1 MPTRRLPSLLSW
13 LCAALL
19 LVAWGCLP
27 DDPVD
32 DNNPFT
38 DDDDTSEA
46 GDDDDDTF
54 VPSDPE
60 DCPIWAPEYKIGF
73 FREFYMEDDTD
84 RNASFTGLSEW
95 QGGVYWTDEVV
106 VAETGDLDYRIY
118 DHCIDDNLYRVG
130 LEQAD
135 GSLLLFNPPVLQ
147 LEADAAEGSVW
158 QSEYNYAFRHI
169 TERYEVLGMESID
182 VQAGTFDA
190 MHVSM
195 RLSYTE
201 NDEQVIVWWDSYYA
215 EGLGLV
221 KQESTTPTYVELVS
235 YEMPEEWR

>member
-1 MPTRRLPSLLSW
+1 MPAQRLPSLVSW

-19 LVAWGCLP
+19 FAPWGCLP

-32 DNNPFT
+32 DNNPFN
-38 DDDDTSEA
+38 
-46 GDDDDDTF
+46 DDDDDDSDPGDDDVF
-54 VPSDPE
+54 DPSDPE

-73 FREFYMEDDTD
+73 QREYYMEDDTD
-84 RNASFTGLSEW
+84 RRATYTGLSEW
-95 QGGVYWTDEVV
+95 QGGVYWTDEVR
-106 VAETGDLDYRIY
+106 VAETGDLDYRVF

-147 LEADAAEGSVW
+147 IEADAGVGSVW
-158 QSEYNYAFRHI
+158 SSEYNYAFHHI
-169 TERYEVLGMESID
+169 TERYEVVGMESLDI
-182 VQAGTFDA
+182 QAGTFDA

-201 NDEQVIVWWDSYYA
+201 DDQQVMVFWDSYYV

-221 KQESTTPTYVELVS
+221 MQESTTPTYVELVS
-235 YEMPEEWR
+235 YTMPEEWE